1 MGQED
6 EGAGVDATE
15 VPVDTT
21 EVAIETGAL
30 SVAVAAHLVQI
41 VETEVRVTLDTVCE
55 VVTKVEE
62 SEVTV
67 WVTGQVV
74 SVT

>member
-1 MGQED
+1 
-6 EGAGVDATE
+6 VD
-15 VPVDTT
+15 
-21 EVAIETGAL
+21 
-30 SVAVAAHLVQI
+30 
-41 VETEVRVTLDTVCE
+41 TEVRVTVETVLE

-67 WVTGQVV
+67 LVTGQVV

>member
-1 MGQED
+1 M
-6 EGAGVDATE
+6 A
-15 VPVDTT
+15 
-21 EVAIETGAL
+21 
-30 SVAVAAHLVQI
+30 VAVVAHCVQI
-41 VETEVRVTLDTVCE
+41 VETEVRVTVETVFD

-67 WVTGQVV
+67 LVTGQVV